1 MLEVINKN
9 EVLVVDSRLIAQEL
23 GIEHKTLKDTIR
35 KYLEEIEI
43 EYGTVAVQQE
53 PSKARGGGGNG
64 EIFYYLTE
72 EQATYLMTLSQN
84 TDKVRKAK
92 VALSAIN
99 PELLELLSNMA
110 NKMNTLTART
120 ARLDAIDK
128 STETKKGIK
137 GIIET
142 EIENCYSDD
151 LSYTVREYL
160 VMKKQS
166 LDYLATMRKRAI
178 GFYKQSCQV
187 EELQKKGNEVVF
199 VGSNIAFLDQALKTV
214 LGLD

>member
-9 EVLVVDSRLIAQEL
+9 EVLVVDSRLVAEEL
-23 GIEHKTLKDTIR
+23 GIEHKTLKETIR
-35 KYLEEIEI
+35 KYLEEIET

-53 PSKARGGGGNG
+53 PSKAKGGGGHG
-64 EIFYYLTE
+64 EIFYFLTE

-92 VALSAIN
+92 RNLVTVFSKAKVALSTIN
-99 PELLELLSNMA
+99 PELLELLSTMT
-110 NKMNTLTART
+110 NKMNVLAART
-120 ARLDAIDK
+120 ERLDAIDK
-128 STETKKGIK
+128 STDTKKGIK

-160 VMKKQS
+160 IMKKQS

-187 EELQKKGNEVVF
+187 EELPKKAMKYY
-199 VGSNIAFLDQALKTV
+199 S
-214 LGLD
+214 